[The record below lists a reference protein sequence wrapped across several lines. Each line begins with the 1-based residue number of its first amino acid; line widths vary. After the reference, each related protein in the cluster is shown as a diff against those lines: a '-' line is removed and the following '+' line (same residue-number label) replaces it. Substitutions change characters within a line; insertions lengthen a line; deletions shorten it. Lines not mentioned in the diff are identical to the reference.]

1 MPTHPNLSRILTKA
15 WMSAKHAARRFGG
28 SARAYLA
35 ETMRQAWAAEKS
47 LIKSSDEMVA
57 RVRAEVAAIIA
68 LPRPAPAPARFEH
81 SDRRHCWRVAA

>member
-15 WMSAKHAARRFGG
+15 WMSAKFAARRFGG

-35 ETMRQAWAAEKS
+35 ETMRQAWAAERALTKS
-47 LIKSSDEMVA
+47 CDEMVA

-68 LPRPAPAPARFEH
+68 FPRRAPTLSLFNQGVCRHP
-81 SDRRHCWRVAA
+81 RRIAA